1 MKPLV
6 ISNQPDRGFL
16 VANEATQ
23 ELHGE
28 LQFSAASLRVSTVN
42 SLQFHLDWAWS
53 WVCRICSNW
62 WLLRIKSYKWRDTGR
77 NLRWIGCICEN
88 KKSRE
93 RESEWVR
100 MLVGK
105 AGVSSPRR
113 IPLVIDLAELD
124 MHGIMPGI
132 RNGMFGSI
140 VSVYQSD
147 LHLGW

>member
-1 MKPLV
+1 
-6 ISNQPDRGFL
+6 
-16 VANEATQ
+16 
-23 ELHGE
+23 
-28 LQFSAASLRVSTVN
+28 
-42 SLQFHLDWAWS
+42 
-53 WVCRICSNW
+53 
-62 WLLRIKSYKWRDTGR
+62 
-77 NLRWIGCICEN
+77 
-88 KKSRE
+88 
-93 RESEWVR
+93 
-100 MLVGK
+100 VGK